1 MGVPTKRL
9 SGKLFYT
16 HHLVPNIDFKT
27 LTIMRSSQAIAIAFL
42 FVPISTVAFS
52 RLPPEKSNAA
62 SALFNL
68 SRNLGASFGIAL
80 VINLVVRQSQVHTNL
95 LVSHVTNG
103 NPIYAQWIAGLT
115 QRLVQQGASTYDAG
129 RQAAAVVARVIAQQ
143 AGALAYLD
151 AFRFVAIACF
161 VMLPLGLLIK
171 RVRPG
176 GGPVH
181 ME

>member
-1 MGVPTKRL
+1 MIVGI
-9 SGKLFYT
+9 G
-16 HHLVPNIDFKT
+16 
-27 LTIMRSSQAIAIAFL
+27 IAFL

-62 SALFNL
+62 SSLFNL
-68 SRNLGASFGIAL
+68 ARNLGASFGIAA
-80 VINLVVRQSQVHTNL
+80 VTNLVVRQSQVHTNL
-95 LVSHVTNG
+95 LVSHAANG
-103 NPIYAQWIAGLT
+103 NAVYAQWIAGLT
-115 QRLVQQGASTYDAG
+115 QRLVQGGASSYEAG
-129 RQAAAVVARVIAQQ
+129 RQAAALVARTISQQ

-171 RVRPG
+171 KVELKK
-176 GGPVH
+176 GPVH